1 MYAGDVH
8 EGIIRIFLKAKK
20 AAENLIIGGSGMS
33 IMRTDDRKTTSFG
46 ALLKMPR
53 QRKFGLTTGGAR
65 PCADIFFNDLPGQL
79 SRREGVRKKL
89 IFLLP
94 RSPESSQ
101 NRWKS
106 GLTGPRPDITPGG
119 SVQNILK
126 KVKKRLVSPLKP
138 R

>member
-1 MYAGDVH
+1 MSRERKIWPND
-8 EGIIRIFLKAKK
+8 RRR
-20 AAENLIIGGSGMS
+20 AALRG
-33 IMRTDDRKTTSFG
+33 
-46 ALLKMPR
+46 
-53 QRKFGLTTGGAR
+53 
-65 PCADIFFNDLPGQL
+65 IFFSTHLPGQL

-106 GLTGPRPDITPGG
+106 GLTGPRPDIAPGG